1 MPASAGHEI
10 RALPRARPAAAS
22 GFHHLAR
29 HRPAHH
35 RLLRLAMGPVT
46 TSRAARPSRPPD
58 RHARRQ
64 DGASGPGTKAPRPG
78 DRARGN
84 PLPEGGGLALG
95 KAHAV

>member
-46 TSRAARPSRPPD
+46 ASRAALPSKPPN

-64 DGASGPGTKAPRPG
+64 DGASG
-78 DRARGN
+78 ARNQSPSTG
-84 PLPEGGGLALG
+84 
-95 KAHAV
+95 